1 MAKGPLVLTEA
12 AVGALNA
19 RLAQLLVDANAKTAL
34 VVGSSGQLI
43 TAAGSTG
50 GLDTLSLAALL
61 SGAFSSTRALAKV
74 FGERGFKAMLQE
86 GDREHVFMHA
96 LGTGDLLVVLF
107 GADTPAGLVKFQ
119 VSQAMARLDAQ
130 VDALYAPAPDAGL
143 GGAIG
148 ARIDSLF

>member
-12 AVGALNA
+12 AVSALNA
-19 RLAQLLVDANAKTAL
+19 RLAQLLADAGARAAL

-43 TAAGSTG
+43 TAAGATG

-61 SGAFSSTRALAKV
+61 SGAFSSTRALARV
-74 FGERGFKAMLQE
+74 FGEPGFKAMLQE
-86 GDREHVFMHA
+86 GQREHVFMHA

-107 GADTPAGLVKFQ
+107 GADTPAGMVKFR
-119 VSQAMARLDAQ
+119 VAQALERLDAQ
-130 VDALYAPAPDAGL
+130 VAALYAPAPEGGL
-143 GGAIG
+143 GAAFA